1 MNAQELIEQLKEFS
15 QDTIEMW
22 VTRDVDDVLVM
33 WGDCPREGLVARDG
47 YWSSRSCMYAAVANS
62 DFLPSVTFDNSPQKF
77 VMVPLE
83 QMHQQADMEVTL
95 KKVALA
101 LLKHPRRDS
110 IIANMDSYDTS
121 ISLHDNCIK
130 FLKEMARDQRLE
142 ELDNVLNK

>member
-1 MNAQELIEQLKEFS
+1 MNAQELIEQLKKFS

-22 VTRDVDDVLVM
+22 VTRDVDDVLCI
-33 WGDCPREGLVARDG
+33 WGDCPRGGLVAHGG
-47 YWSSRSCMYAAVANS
+47 YWSSLSHVYAALSDS

-83 QMHQQADMEVTL
+83 QIHQQADMEVTL

-130 FLKEMARDQRLE
+130 FLKKMARDQRLE

>member
-1 MNAQELIEQLKEFS
+1 
-15 QDTIEMW
+15 
-22 VTRDVDDVLVM
+22 
-33 WGDCPREGLVARDG
+33 
-47 YWSSRSCMYAAVANS
+47 
-62 DFLPSVTFDNSPQKF
+62 
-77 VMVPLE
+77 MVPLE

>member
-15 QDTIEMW
+15 QDATEIW
-22 VTRDVDDVLVM
+22 ITRDSDDTLCM
-33 WGDCPREGLVARDG
+33 WENCPREHFVARDG
-47 YWSSRSCMYAAVANS
+47 HWTSLSYMYTAGIIN